1 MSISLL
7 PAQLTEAWVAFP
19 AEVVQE
25 IVGEHPWI
33 SIPSAPPEVPGVLAW
48 RGRAIAVVDLGV
60 LSGISAPLQRG
71 ELRRRTMVIQ
81 VDGCT
86 FAISVDEV
94 REVQQIAAD
103 QVQPLQVTKA
113 RYAAGEVTLDGTPM
127 PLMDISAMVRAV
139 STVGESK

>member
-7 PAQLTEAWVAFP
+7 PAQLTDAWVAFP

-48 RGRAIAVVDLGV
+48 RGRAIAVLDLGL

-81 VDGCT
+81 VESCT

-94 REVQQIAAD
+94 REVQQVAAD
-103 QVQPLQVTKA
+103 QVQPPRVTRA
-113 RYAAGEVTLDGTPM
+113 RYSAGEVILDGTPM
-127 PLMDISAMVRAV
+127 PLMDIAAMVRAV
-139 STVGESK
+139 SASGEVK

>member
-1 MSISLL
+1 
-7 PAQLTEAWVAFP
+7 
-19 AEVVQE
+19 
-25 IVGEHPWI
+25 
-33 SIPSAPPEVPGVLAW
+33 
-48 RGRAIAVVDLGV
+48 
-60 LSGISAPLQRG
+60 
-71 ELRRRTMVIQ
+71 MVIQ

-139 STVGESK
+139 SAVGESK